1 MAVKEPKITPSS
13 SGARREPEYVD
24 KPSPFSIEGIRS
36 GAVQSRV
43 VKTMIVLSGVIM
55 AGGFIMSGLQPT
67 GIPQAGGRAQQA
79 SETVATVGGQ
89 NISGGQLE
97 QVYASSENFNRQ
109 IGQPT
114 TVASF
119 LSKRQDALKQ
129 LTNNA
134 ALIEAAQKANISVS
148 DAETD
153 AEIDKQLSQSPQFKP
168 QPGQSEGA
176 FLRAIQ
182 AQYKVTTLAE
192 ALDAFKKERVTP
204 EVREQVRQK
213 LLVDKLGQ
221 QSKNATVTSEDD
233 YKRSVTKLDLY
244 QILIRPE
251 LPKGTSKDFKGDSG
265 RLAEAARAKAA
276 KVFAALKA
284 NPTLA
289 NFKATALKESG
300 DAATKS
306 KGGSLGLKL
315 PAQIGTPELGE
326 QLSRSAQNLIGPL
339 DAPADVP
346 GTQVIYFIGAR
357 KTELPRDY
365 DKNKKKL
372 LADFQKSRGEAAWQ
386 KKQDELQKAVT
397 PQVSEPA
404 LAAFQL
410 QSDLYTKQG
419 ADQTR
424 ARDEALAD
432 YDTALKSATGQE
444 AAAIHY
450 QKSVLFRDQGKMP
463 EQIEALKA
471 AAAGAKSDVQTQ
483 LALAQALQSGGQPK
497 VALEQFKA
505 TSLALD
511 DNPTPPS
518 MFGTPSPDNG
528 IRQQLAAQ
536 FELLKQPKLAA
547 AERAKIKVAP
557 PGGGGLNMGGL
568 PPGVQ
573 IQGAPK

>member
-13 SGARREPEYVD
+13 ASRREPEYVD

-79 SETVATVGGQ
+79 SETVATVGNQ

-114 TVASF
+114 TVASY

-129 LTNNA
+129 LTNQA
-134 ALIEAAQKANISVS
+134 ALVEAAQKANISVS

-192 ALDAFKKERVTP
+192 AMDAFKKERVTP

-213 LLVDKLGQ
+213 LLVDKLSQ
-221 QSKNATVTSEDD
+221 RTKDATVTSEDD

-265 RLAEAARAKAA
+265 RLAEAARAKAV
-276 KVFAALKA
+276 KVLAGLKA

-289 NFKATALKESG
+289 NFKATAFKESG
-300 DAATKS
+300 DAATKA
-306 KGGSLGLKL
+306 KGGSLGFKL
-315 PAQIGTPELGE
+315 PAQIGTPELGD
-326 QLSRSAQNLIGPL
+326 QLSKSAQNLVGPL

-346 GTQVIYFIGAR
+346 GTQVIYFINGR
-357 KTELPRDY
+357 KTELPKDY
-365 DKNKKKL
+365 DKNKQKL
-372 LADFQKSRGEAAWQ
+372 LADFQKSQGEAAWQ

-444 AAAIHY
+444 AAAINY
-450 QKSVLFRDQGKMP
+450 QKSVIYRDMGKMP
-463 EQIEALKA
+463 EQIEALKTA
-471 AAAGAKSDVQTQ
+471 ATNAKSDVQTQ
-483 LALAQALQSGGQPK
+483 LAYAQALQSGGQPQ
-497 VALEQFKA
+497 AAIEQFKA
-505 TSLALD
+505 TSQALD

-547 AERAKIKVAP
+547 AERAKIKAVA